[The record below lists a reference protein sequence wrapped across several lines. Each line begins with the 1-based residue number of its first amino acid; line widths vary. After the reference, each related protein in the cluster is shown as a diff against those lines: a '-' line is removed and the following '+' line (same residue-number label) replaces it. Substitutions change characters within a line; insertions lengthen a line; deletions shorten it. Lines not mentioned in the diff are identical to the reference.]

1 MTINNTKLCFM
12 IKSILNI
19 QDLFGEDGLK
29 VIDKN
34 NRIIRIQATY
44 FVVVNPN
51 SEAKQYTREQVLRMN
66 DAINSELNHLNLS
79 VLSGEY
85 SGYSIEFDLIFR
97 ESETELDATLSAAE
111 LEGYGNVL
119 SVGKNSNDVKILK
132 EMFMKSAGLLRGISI

>member
-19 QDLFGEDGLK
+19 QDFFGEDGLK

-34 NRIIRIQATY
+34 NRIIRIQAAY

-66 DAINSELNHLNLS
+66 DAINSEL
-79 VLSGEY
+79 
-85 SGYSIEFDLIFR
+85 
-97 ESETELDATLSAAE
+97 
-111 LEGYGNVL
+111 
-119 SVGKNSNDVKILK
+119 
-132 EMFMKSAGLLRGISI
+132 